1 MSRTY
6 EEIIEGN
13 SVHRTVLGGRHRLV
27 LERLH
32 ALVRAALPVN
42 GPALLQEPRSTV
54 QLRSDAI
61 LRPDLS
67 LVTAATGKVFI
78 AAEIISSEDHRWD
91 TVTKKE
97 IYEDCK
103 IPRLWMIDL
112 RYDNVEVYHGS
123 QYGLGLK
130 GILASKEVLTE
141 KLLPNLS
148 VSMNELFSD

>member
-1 MSRTY
+1 VSHTY

-27 LERLH
+27 LERLQ
-32 ALVRAALPVN
+32 ALMQAALPVN
-42 GPALLQEPRSTV
+42 GPARLQEPRSVV
-54 QLRSDAI
+54 QLTAGTI

-67 LVTAATGKVFI
+67 LVTVATGKVFL

-112 RYDNVEVYHGS
+112 RYNNVEVYHGS

-130 GILASKEVLTE
+130 GILANKEVLEE
-141 KLLPNLS
+141 KLLPGLS
-148 VSMNELFSD
+148 VAMNDLFSD

>member
-1 MSRTY
+1 VGHTY

-32 ALVRAALPVN
+32 TELKAALPAN
-42 GPALLQEPRSTV
+42 GPAILQEPRSVV
-54 QLRSDAI
+54 QLTAGTI

-67 LVTAATGKVFI
+67 LVTAATGKVFL

-112 RYDNVEVYHGS
+112 RYNNVEIYHGS

-130 GILASKEVLTE
+130 SILANKEALTE
-141 KLLPNLS
+141 KLLPGLS
-148 VSMNELFSD
+148 VAMHDLFSD

>member
-1 MSRTY
+1 MSHTY

-27 LERLH
+27 LERLQ
-32 ALVRAALPVN
+32 ALMQAALPVN
-42 GPALLQEPRSTV
+42 GPARLQEPRSVV
-54 QLRSDAI
+54 QLTAGTI

-67 LVTAATGKVFI
+67 LVTVATGKVFL

-112 RYDNVEVYHGS
+112 RYNNVEVYHGS

-130 GILASKEVLTE
+130 GILANKEVLAE
-141 KLLPNLS
+141 KLLPGLS
-148 VSMNELFSD
+148 VAMNDLFSD

>member
-1 MSRTY
+1 VSQLY

-27 LERLH
+27 LERLQ
-32 ALVRAALPVN
+32 ALMQAALPEN
-42 GPALLQEPRSTV
+42 GPARLQEPRSVV
-54 QLRSDAI
+54 QLTAGTI

-67 LVTAATGKVFI
+67 LVTVATGKVFL

-112 RYDNVEVYHGS
+112 RYNNVEVYHGS

-130 GILASKEVLTE
+130 GILANKEVLTE
-141 KLLPNLS
+141 KLLPGLA
-148 VSMNELFSD
+148 VAMNDLFSD

>member
-1 MSRTY
+1 MSHLY
-6 EEIIEGN
+6 EEIIEGA
-13 SVHRTVLGGRHRLV
+13 SVWRTVLGGRHRLV

-32 ALVRAALPVN
+32 AAVKAAMPEN
-42 GPALLQEPRSTV
+42 GPARLQEPRSPV
-54 QLRSDAI
+54 QMASNVVF
-61 LRPDLS
+61 RPDLS
-67 LVTAATGKVFI
+67 LVTAATGKIFL

-123 QYGLGLK
+123 QYGMGLK
-130 GILASKEVLTE
+130 GILANKEVLTE

-148 VSMNELFSD
+148 VVMNDLFSD

>member
-1 MSRTY
+1 MSHTY

-27 LERLH
+27 LERLQ
-32 ALVRAALPVN
+32 ALMQAALPAN
-42 GPALLQEPRSTV
+42 GPARLQEPRSVV
-54 QLRSDAI
+54 QLTAGTI

-67 LVTAATGKVFI
+67 LVTVATGKVFL

-112 RYDNVEVYHGS
+112 RYNNVEVYHGS

-130 GILASKEVLTE
+130 GILANKEALTE

-148 VSMNELFSD
+148 VAMNDLFSD

>member
-1 MSRTY
+1 MSQLY

-27 LERLH
+27 LERLQ
-32 ALVRAALPVN
+32 ALMQAALPAN
-42 GPALLQEPRSTV
+42 GPARLQEPRSVV
-54 QLRSDAI
+54 QLTAGTI

-67 LVTAATGKVFI
+67 LVTVATGKVFL

-130 GILASKEVLTE
+130 GILANKEVLTE

-148 VSMNELFSD
+148 VAMNDLFSD

>member
-1 MSRTY
+1 VSQTY

-32 ALVRAALPVN
+32 HLVKAALPEG
-42 GPALLQEPRSTV
+42 GPARLQEPRSVV
-54 QLRSDAI
+54 QLTAGTI

-67 LVTAATGKVFI
+67 LVTAATGKIFL

-91 TVTKKE
+91 TVTKKD

-130 GILASKEVLTE
+130 EILANKEALTE
-141 KLLPNLS
+141 KLLPSLA
-148 VSMNELFSD
+148 VTMTDLFSA

>member
-1 MSRTY
+1 VSRTY
-6 EEIIEGN
+6 EEIIEGS

-32 ALVRAALPVN
+32 GVLKAVVPEN
-42 GPALLQEPRSTV
+42 GPARLQEPRSVV
-54 QLRSDAI
+54 QLTAGTI
-61 LRPDLS
+61 LRPDIS
-67 LVTAATGKVFI
+67 LVAAATGKVFL

-112 RYDNVEVYHGS
+112 RYNNVEIYHGN

-130 GILASKEVLTE
+130 SILANKEVLTE
-141 KLLPNLS
+141 KLLPSLS
-148 VSMNELFSD
+148 VAMHELFLD

>member
-1 MSRTY
+1 MSQTY

-13 SVHRTVLGGRHRLV
+13 SIHRTVLGGRHRMV

-32 ALVRAALPVN
+32 ALVRAALPAN
-42 GPALLQEPRSTV
+42 GPARLQEPRSVV
-54 QLRSDAI
+54 QLTAGTI

-67 LVTAATGKVFI
+67 LVTAATGKVFL
-78 AAEIISSEDHRWD
+78 AVEIISSEDHRWD

-103 IPRLWMIDL
+103 IPRLWMVDL

-123 QYGLGLK
+123 PYGLGLK
-130 GILASKEVLTE
+130 EILANKEMLTE

-148 VSMNELFSD
+148 VAMNELFSD